1 MAIYFARESIREPSG
16 EEFIGRRS
24 YESYETYGP
33 CVDCC
38 PAAFTLMPMK
48 QRVLLGMS
56 GGVDSSVAGYLL
68 REQGYEVVGV
78 TMKVWPQDCISRAE
92 DKCCGPQA
100 VADARGVAH
109 ALGIPHYVVDE
120 ADQFERLVIDYFAS
134 EYQAGRTPN
143 PCVMCNEKLK
153 FGNLWSKARALG
165 CDYIATGHYAI
176 IDHVVAACGDRG
188 RVDSRTAS
196 GATGVIDPGYSYAV
210 LRKSVDRRKDQSYF
224 LFSLHQ
230 PQLRRALTP
239 LGRMMKPQIR
249 EIARSLGLKVADK
262 IDSQEICFVP
272 GNDYK
277 AFLRSR
283 LGENEFHR
291 GEIYDV
297 DGNFV
302 GEHDGIELFTIGQRK
317 GLPGGSLRPRYVV
330 DLDPETNR
338 VIVGDADDLV
348 ADEFEIDRVNWH
360 PVVAMTKADS
370 ASPLDEGEGTEVR
383 GIPSQ
388 NRESREPSPYPLP
401 WEGRGEETPRGQD
414 RGFSF
419 EATVKIRYNHP
430 GTPATIVLS
439 EDNRARICLHEPQ
452 RAVTPGQAAVI
463 YKDDVVLGGGWICR
477 REAPVLA

>member
-1 MAIYFARESIREPSG
+1 MNK
-16 EEFIGRRS
+16 
-24 YESYETYGP
+24 T
-33 CVDCC
+33 
-38 PAAFTLMPMK
+38 K

-68 REQGYEVVGV
+68 REQGYEVIGV

-109 ALGIPHYVVDE
+109 TLGIPHYVVDE
-120 ADQFERLVIDYFAS
+120 ADQFERVVIDYFAS

-176 IDHVVAACGDRG
+176 IEHYADH
-188 RVDSRTAS
+188 
-196 GATGVIDPGYSYAV
+196 AV
-210 LRKSVDRRKDQSYF
+210 LRKGVDPRKDQSYF
-224 LFSLHQ
+224 LFSLRQ

-239 LGRMMKPQIR
+239 LGTMTKPQIR

-277 AFLRSR
+277 AFLRSH

-297 DGNFV
+297 DGNFI

-317 GLPGGSLRPRYVV
+317 GLPGGSPRPRYVV
-330 DLDPETNR
+330 DLDPATNR
-338 VIVGDADDLV
+338 VVVGDADDLV
-348 ADEFEIDRVNWH
+348 CDEFEIDRVNWH
-360 PVVAMTKADS
+360 PAAGVTDPGDS
-370 ASPLDEGEGTEVR
+370 AVAAGV
-383 GIPSQ
+383 
-388 NRESREPSPYPLP
+388 
-401 WEGRGEETPRGQD
+401 D
-414 RGFSF
+414 RGSF
-419 EATVKIRYNHP
+419 EALVKIRYNHP
-430 GTPATIVLS
+430 GTPATVALL
-439 EDNRARICLHEPQ
+439 ENDRAHVRLHEPQ

-463 YKDDVVLGGGWICR
+463 YDGQVVLGGGWICR
-477 REAPVLA
+477 REALVTA

>member
-1 MAIYFARESIREPSG
+1 MKRN
-16 EEFIGRRS
+16 
-24 YESYETYGP
+24 
-33 CVDCC
+33 
-38 PAAFTLMPMK
+38 K

-109 ALGIPHYVVDE
+109 SLGIPHYVVDE
-120 ADQFERLVIDYFAS
+120 ADQFEQTVINYFAS

-153 FGNLWSKARALG
+153 FGNLWGKAQALG

-176 IDHVVAACGDRG
+176 IEHHADCG
-188 RVDSRTAS
+188 
-196 GATGVIDPGYSYAV
+196 V
-210 LRKSVDRRKDQSYF
+210 LRKGIDPRKDQSYF
-224 LFSLHQ
+224 LFSLRQ

-239 LGRMMKPQIR
+239 LGKMLKPQIR
-249 EIARSLGLKVADK
+249 EIAHSLGLRVADK

-277 AFLRSR
+277 AFLRSH
-283 LGENEFHR
+283 LGESKFHR

-302 GEHDGIELFTIGQRK
+302 AEHKGIELFTIGQRK
-317 GLPGGSLRPRYVV
+317 GLPGGSARPRYVV

-338 VIVGDADDLV
+338 VIVGEVGDLV
-348 ADEFEIDRVNWH
+348 VDEFEVDRVNWIELNRSNQ
-360 PVVAMTKADS
+360 VAH
-370 ASPLDEGEGTEVR
+370 V
-383 GIPSQ
+383 
-388 NRESREPSPYPLP
+388 
-401 WEGRGEETPRGQD
+401 
-414 RGFSF
+414 
-419 EATVKIRYNHP
+419 TVKIRYNHL
-430 GTPATIVLS
+430 GTAATLTPL
-439 EDNRARICLHEPQ
+439 ENGRARIRLHEPQ
-452 RAVTPGQAAVI
+452 KAVTPGQAAVFYNGDI
-463 YKDDVVLGGGWICR
+463 VLGGGWICR
-477 REAPVLA
+477 SATERIRCGERVAPMLA

>member
-1 MAIYFARESIREPSG
+1 MNK
-16 EEFIGRRS
+16 
-24 YESYETYGP
+24 T
-33 CVDCC
+33 
-38 PAAFTLMPMK
+38 K

-68 REQGYEVVGV
+68 REQGYDVVGV

-120 ADQFERLVIDYFAS
+120 ADQFERVVIDYFAS

-176 IDHVVAACGDRG
+176 IEHGVGTPSSRRGD
-188 RVDSRTAS
+188 
-196 GATGVIDPGYSYAV
+196 GAMAPYAV
-210 LRKSVDRRKDQSYF
+210 LRKGVDPRKDQSYF
-224 LFSLHQ
+224 LFSLRQ

-239 LGRMMKPQIR
+239 LGTMTKPKIR
-249 EIARSLGLKVADK
+249 EIAHSLGLKVADK

-277 AFLRSR
+277 AFLRSH
-283 LGENEFHR
+283 LGENEFQR

-297 DGNFV
+297 DGNPV
-302 GEHDGIELFTIGQRK
+302 GEHDGIEMFTIGQRK
-317 GLPGGSLRPRYVV
+317 GLPGGSPRPRYVV
-330 DLDPETNR
+330 DLDPATNR

-348 ADEFEIDRVNWH
+348 CEEFEIDRLNWH
-360 PVVAMTKADS
+360 PAAGVGDPDYNGVAA
-370 ASPLDEGEGTEVR
+370 EV
-383 GIPSQ
+383 
-388 NRESREPSPYPLP
+388 
-401 WEGRGEETPRGQD
+401 D
-414 RGFSF
+414 RGSF
-419 EATVKIRYNHP
+419 EALVKIRYNHP
-430 GTPATIVLS
+430 GTVATVMPL
-439 EDNRARICLHEPQ
+439 ENDRAHVRLHEPQ

-463 YKDDVVLGGGWICR
+463 YDGDVVLGGGWICR
-477 REAPVLA
+477 REALVPA

>member
-1 MAIYFARESIREPSG
+1 MNRN
-16 EEFIGRRS
+16 
-24 YESYETYGP
+24 
-33 CVDCC
+33 
-38 PAAFTLMPMK
+38 K

-68 REQGYEVVGV
+68 REQGYDVIGV

-100 VADARGVAH
+100 IADARGVAH

-120 ADQFERLVIDYFAS
+120 ADQFERVVIDYFAK

-153 FGNLWSKARALG
+153 FGNLWSKAAALG

-176 IDHVVAACGDRG
+176 IEHGAGTPSSRRGDGAAAPDARGDSAG
-188 RVDSRTAS
+188 VD
-196 GATGVIDPGYSYAV
+196 DPGYSYAI
-210 LRKSVDRRKDQSYF
+210 LRKGIDPRKDQSYF
-224 LFSLHQ
+224 LFSLRQ

-239 LGRMMKPQIR
+239 LGRMTKPEIR
-249 EIARSLGLKVADK
+249 KIAHSLGLKIADK

-277 AFLRSR
+277 AFLRSH
-283 LGENEFHR
+283 LGDNEFHR

-297 DGNFV
+297 DGNFL
-302 GEHDGIELFTIGQRK
+302 GQHDGIELFTIGQRK
-317 GLPGGSLRPRYVV
+317 GLPGGSPRPRYVV
-330 DLDPETNR
+330 DLDSETNR
-338 VIVGDADDLV
+338 VIVGDADNLV

-360 PVVAMTKADS
+360 VVA
-370 ASPLDEGEGTEVR
+370 
-383 GIPSQ
+383 GIDDP
-388 NRESREPSPYPLP
+388 
-401 WEGRGEETPRGQD
+401 GAAITD
-414 RGFSF
+414 RGYKDEF

-430 GTPATIVLS
+430 GTVATVTPL
-439 EDNRARICLHEPQ
+439 EQDRARVRLHEPQ

-463 YKDDVVLGGGWICR
+463 YDDDIVLGGGWICR
-477 REAPVLA
+477 RAFCHPERSGAESRDLATLP

>member
-1 MAIYFARESIREPSG
+1 MTRNR
-16 EEFIGRRS
+16 
-24 YESYETYGP
+24 
-33 CVDCC
+33 
-38 PAAFTLMPMK
+38 

-68 REQGYEVVGV
+68 REQGYDVVGV

-100 VADARGVAH
+100 VADARSVAH

-120 ADQFERLVIDYFAS
+120 ADQFERVVIDYFAR

-153 FGNLWSKARALG
+153 FGNLWGKAKALG

-176 IDHVVAACGDRG
+176 IEHHADH
-188 RVDSRTAS
+188 
-196 GATGVIDPGYSYAV
+196 AV
-210 LRKSVDRRKDQSYF
+210 LRKGIDLRKDQSYF
-224 LFSLHQ
+224 LFSLRQ

-239 LGRMMKPQIR
+239 LGTMTKPEIR
-249 EIARSLGLKVADK
+249 KIAHLLGLKVADK
-262 IDSQEICFVP
+262 VDSQEICFVP

-277 AFLRSR
+277 AFLRSH
-283 LGENEFHR
+283 LGEDEFHR

-297 DGNFV
+297 DGKFL

-317 GLPGGSLRPRYVV
+317 GLPGGSPRPRYVV

-348 ADEFEIDRVNWH
+348 CDEFEIDHVNWH
-360 PVVAMTKADS
+360 PIAGTIQDGF
-370 ASPLDEGEGTEVR
+370 SPRATETF
-383 GIPSQ
+383 
-388 NRESREPSPYPLP
+388 EPSPYPLP
-401 WEGRGEETPRGQD
+401 SKGRGDQASLNGDSRRPS
-414 RGFSF
+414 SF

-430 GTPATIVLS
+430 GTRATVTPL
-439 EDNRARICLHEPQ
+439 ENDRAHVRLHDPQ

-463 YKDDVVLGGGWICR
+463 YDDDVVLGGGWICR
-477 REAPVLA
+477 AGCPKSARWNALSSTR